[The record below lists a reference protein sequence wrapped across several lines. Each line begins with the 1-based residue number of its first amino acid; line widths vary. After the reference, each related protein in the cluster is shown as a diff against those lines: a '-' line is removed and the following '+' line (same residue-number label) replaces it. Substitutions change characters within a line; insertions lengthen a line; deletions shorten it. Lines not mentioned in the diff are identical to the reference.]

1 MTDFAWFSS
10 TVEFLRELENPEFIS
25 SLKGK
30 FRESFREEPSIELIN
45 SWTSEVVYLKK
56 ALAGVDGS
64 IVLEYRIPGSGE
76 RADVVVISEGVEKN
90 AVILEMKGW
99 RRGVERSSFIYDTDQ
114 KPAKQINPMYQ
125 LLNYVGKMRFTSSSG
140 DQFKV
145 DGKVV
150 LYNMDR
156 NNDKE
161 IIVFRSEEKRLE
173 SYLKTLITSYGSSGN
188 GIKFVQSTY
197 KQNKALFDVIRS
209 HYSDLS
215 KGAIETLTESGFGLY
230 NDQLNVYNRLVE
242 AIEHDE
248 RGKFIIQGG
257 PGSGKTMIA
266 VELLLKSLS
275 MKKQSVLCYRN
286 NRMVESL
293 RKLFASIESGLDG
306 VIKFFS
312 TGRPNNPGVAER
324 GWKANLDVAIFDE
337 AQRMTLE
344 NIKLAGEAAKIS
356 IFFYDEKQILSTEEK
371 GTYENFKSVYPNAER
386 MTLVG
391 LYRNGLDY
399 GKFVENLLN
408 SHLDNSLLTDY
419 EFDSFDDINHMI
431 QELRNRQKIGKTAL
445 VASFTESKGNIN
457 ERKSKENIRIG
468 FPLSS
473 NLELYRESGLTV
485 RWLMDPKKDYAPF
498 WVDGQCNDLDK
509 CASVYG
515 SQGFE
520 ADYVGLIWGRDL
532 VWRGERFEL
541 GDNCEDSPGG
551 RSSLRRLFMKG
562 KLGDKDAYEK
572 ARALLINRYRI
583 LLTRGIKG
591 TFIFCEDKETASFL
605 KHVIDPVRNAQS
617 SIDPSN
623 KVH

>member
-1 MTDFAWFSS
+1 MTNFAWFSS
-10 TVEFLRELENPEFIS
+10 TAEFLKELENPEFIS

-30 FRESFREEPSIELIN
+30 FRASFKEDPSIELVN
-45 SWTSEVVYLKK
+45 SWASEIVFLKK
-56 ALAGVDGS
+56 ALEGVDGS

-76 RADVVVISEGVEKN
+76 RADVVVISEGAERN

-99 RRGVERSSFIYDTDQ
+99 RKGIEKSPFLYDTDQ
-114 KPAKQINPMYQ
+114 NPPNQVNPIYQ
-125 LLNYVGKMRFTSSSG
+125 MLNYVGKIRFTSSSG
-140 DQFKV
+140 DSFKI

-156 NNDKE
+156 NDEKE
-161 IIVFRSEEKRLE
+161 ILVFRSEEKRLE
-173 SYLKTLITSYGSSGN
+173 SYLKALITRPNSNGN

-197 KQNKALFDVIRS
+197 KQNKALFEVIKD
-209 HYSDLS
+209 HYNELRE
-215 KGAIETLTESGFGLY
+215 GAMETLAETGFGLY
-230 NDQLNVYNRLVE
+230 LDQLSVYNRLVE
-242 AIEHDE
+242 AIEHNE
-248 RGKFIIQGG
+248 GGQFIIQGG

-266 VELLLKSLS
+266 VELLLRSLS

-312 TGRPNNPGVAER
+312 TGRPNNPGVAEM
-324 GWKANLDVAIFDE
+324 GWQSKLDVAIFDE

-344 NIKLAGEAAKIS
+344 NIKLAGNAAKTT
-356 IFFYDEKQILSTEEK
+356 IFFYDEKQILSTEEH
-371 GTYENFKSVYPNAER
+371 GTSENFSRIYPNAIL
-386 MTLVG
+386 MKLSG
-391 LYRNGLDY
+391 LYRNGLEY

-408 SHLDNSLLTDY
+408 SNFDSSTLSDY
-419 EFDSFDDINHMI
+419 ELHSFNDITQMI
-431 QELRNRQKIGKTAL
+431 RELRIRQKNGRTAI

-457 ERKSKENIRIG
+457 DKQSIENIRVG
-468 FPLSS
+468 YPLSS
-473 NLELYRESGLTV
+473 KLDLYREKRITI

-498 WVDGQCNDLDK
+498 WVDGQSNNMDK

-532 VWRGERFEL
+532 VWRNGRFEL

-551 RSSLRRLFMKG
+551 RNSLRRIFMKG
-562 KLGDKDAYEK
+562 KLGDKEAYEK
-572 ARALLINRYRI
+572 ARGLLINRYRI

-591 TFIFCEDKETASFL
+591 TFIFCEDPETSTFL
-605 KHVIDPVRNAQS
+605 QQIMQS
-617 SIDPSN
+617 AKDINSIF
-623 KVH
+623 